1 MSATMDAASGAT
13 ADRMQR
19 IKEEEKKSWFGDVVN
34 LGLGNDWPAPD
45 LGDEFRAPL
54 TTDVRTLFLSGT
66 LDFNTP
72 PYQAEEVRWGF
83 SNSSHIIVDYA
94 GHEQILRHPQAG
106 ATIIRFLKG
115 ENVDD
120 VALFYPKLR
129 FIPVTG
135 DSNNLSHGSL
145 SQTKERSSRKA
156 IAATPSQLDR
166 FLGTYDFGKG
176 KLLTISRKGQNL
188 YSEMKGY
195 PTMKLYVENES
206 TIFYRDHNAWFEFE
220 FEAQEN
226 RPSKVTFVENGQTF
240 HPKIMK

>member
-1 MSATMDAASGAT
+1 MGLYI
-13 ADRMQR
+13 DRALVN
-19 IKEEEKKSWFGDVVN
+19 GN
-34 LGLGNDWPAPD
+34 LGGEWPTPD

-54 TTDVRTLFLSGT
+54 ITNVRTLFMSGT

-83 SNSSHIIVDYA
+83 SNSSHIIVDNA
-94 GHEQILRHPQAG
+94 GHEQILRHPESG

-135 DSNNLSHGSL
+135 ASNKLSHGSL
-145 SQTKERSSRKA
+145 SEARERPVRKA
-156 IAATPSQLDR
+156 IAATPAQLDR

-188 YSEMKGY
+188 YSEMNGF

-206 TIFYRDHNAWFEFE
+206 IIFYQDHNAWFEFE
-220 FEAQEN
+220 FEEKGN
-226 RPSKVTFVENGQTF
+226 RPSKVTLVENGLTF
-240 HPKIMK
+240 HPKIIK